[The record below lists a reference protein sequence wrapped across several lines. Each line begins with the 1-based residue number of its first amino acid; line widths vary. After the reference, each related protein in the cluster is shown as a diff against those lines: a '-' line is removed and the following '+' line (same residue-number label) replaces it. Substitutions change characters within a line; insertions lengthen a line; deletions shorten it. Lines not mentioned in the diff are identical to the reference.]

1 MAEYTYGLAYR
12 DADEFIAEIRPQSFR
27 RGARITVKLSDHTD
41 YVFTY
46 MGTSGDQ
53 ITGLSALNGQMVIID
68 LERMTLSEQA
78 AS

>member
-1 MAEYTYGLAYR
+1 MAAYTYQLAYK
-12 DADEFIAEIRPQSFR
+12 DVDEFMATVKPQSFR
-27 RGARITVKLSDHTD
+27 RGNRISVKLSDKTD

-46 MGTSGDQ
+46 MAASGDQ

-78 AS
+78 AP